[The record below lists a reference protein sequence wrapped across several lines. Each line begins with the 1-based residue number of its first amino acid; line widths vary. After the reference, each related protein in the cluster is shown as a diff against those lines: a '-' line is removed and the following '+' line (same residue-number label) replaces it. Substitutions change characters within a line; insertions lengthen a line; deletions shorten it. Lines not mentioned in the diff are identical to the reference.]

1 MTGWAVCELD
11 KVPKVTDGDADDPD
25 WHPLQHFFGLATFG
39 INAFVATRGDELL
52 VGEHDERSS
61 GQQELYLV
69 LEGEAAFELDGQHVR
84 ATKHTAISV
93 NDPAVCRSARALA
106 PGTTLL
112 VVGASEGRFTSTWNP
127 EHFKDV
133 PRPE

>member
-1 MTGWAVCELD
+1 M
-11 KVPKVTDGDADDPD
+11 DGDPGDPD
-25 WHPLQHFFGLATFG
+25 WHPLQHFFGLGTFG
-39 INAFVATRGDELL
+39 INAFVAARGDEVL

-61 GQQELYLV
+61 RQQELYLV
-69 LEGEAAFELDGQHVR
+69 LEGEAAFALDDQHIR

-93 NDPAVCRSARALA
+93 NDPAVRRSARALV

-127 EHFKDV
+127 EHFKGV
-133 PRPE
+133 PRAE